1 MALISAVQRGSYPL
15 PHILVWDNAIPRMMP
30 RWTFSCP
37 LLPLPNGKA
46 RISMYLVVSMTSLTN
61 RVSLIV
67 QEERAG
73 VDACSALLI
82 LLFDMRLFCAQRRRL
97 VNYVRPSRLRFSLMI
112 LSYSDL

>member
-1 MALISAVQRGSYPL
+1 MDLISAVQRGSYPF
-15 PHILVWDNAIPRMMP
+15 PHILVWDSAIPRMIP

-37 LLPLPNGKA
+37 PFCSPNGTA
-46 RISMYLVVSMTSLTN
+46 RISRYFAVSMTSLTN

-73 VDACSALLI
+73 DEACSALLI
-82 LLFDMRLFCAQRRRL
+82 LLFDMRLFCAQRRRS

-112 LSYSDL
+112 LSYSDR